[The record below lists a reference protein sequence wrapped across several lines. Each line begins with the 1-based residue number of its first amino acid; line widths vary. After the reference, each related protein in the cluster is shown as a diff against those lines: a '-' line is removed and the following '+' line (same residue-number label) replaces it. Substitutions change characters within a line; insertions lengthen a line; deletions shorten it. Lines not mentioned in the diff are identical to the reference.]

1 MILCNSRR
9 RPLKESGE
17 SFVDRSFRRTAP
29 HIADGMASPAPSE
42 PAVPTAAAVLVYRDA
57 RSEPMPTDAVLPVA
71 DEATPAHM
79 PFACLGV
86 AYAMHVLLEH
96 FGEPGRVPEN
106 FDERRHPLCGPN
118 APLGIVSFVWTD
130 HMPFLPLPRFHTVH
144 DFVLLVVS
152 RLQLTLKEVVLAYG
166 ILEQLVNDQPVYAQA
181 HCLRPIFL
189 IACVIANKVTNDVP
203 YYIGSC
209 YDDLRDVFTATS
221 IPLMKRMERQLL
233 FLLGFDMP
241 VGAILENCAQTRHPS
256 TPHARIQH
264 PPTNTCRPP
273 CLPCSLLDAQMLQLS
288 T

>member
-1 MILCNSRR
+1 MTEISLIRLIHHHH
-9 RPLKESGE
+9 PLLSLAAERIIPTIAS
-17 SFVDRSFRRTAP
+17 
-29 HIADGMASPAPSE
+29 ADGMASPASSE

-57 RSEPMPTDAVLPVA
+57 RSEPMPTGAIPVPDVAMPA
-71 DEATPAHM
+71 DMT
-79 PFACLGV
+79 FTCLGV
-86 AYAMHVLLEH
+86 AFAMRVLLEH
-96 FGEPGRVPEN
+96 FAEPGRVPEV

-118 APLGIVSFVWTD
+118 APPGIVSFVWTD
-130 HMPFLPLPRFHTVH
+130 HMPRLHTVH

-152 RLQLTLKEVVLAYG
+152 RLKLTLKEVVLAYG